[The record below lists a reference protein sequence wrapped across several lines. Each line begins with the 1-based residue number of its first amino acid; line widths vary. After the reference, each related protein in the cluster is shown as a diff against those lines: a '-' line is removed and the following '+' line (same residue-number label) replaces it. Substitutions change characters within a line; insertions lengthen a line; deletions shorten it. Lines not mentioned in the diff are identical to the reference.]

1 MAMTTMEHN
10 VHMLFPNLMVQL
22 EPFTPPPH
30 SPLQSPP
37 SIRHAHRYNH
47 FFEDIKSDVEIEE
60 SDEEENG
67 NDEVEDN
74 DIVTTNGHNGEISVR
89 RTRRVLF
96 PVVNETNQN

>member
-10 VHMLFPNLMVQL
+10 VHMFFLPHFTVQV

-47 FFEDIKSDVEIEE
+47 FFEDEE
-60 SDEEENG
+60 DDNEEEQ
-67 NDEVEDN
+67 
-74 DIVTTNGHNGEISVR
+74 NGEFSVR
-89 RTRRVLF
+89 HTRRVLF
-96 PVVNETNQN
+96 PVVSESKQNE